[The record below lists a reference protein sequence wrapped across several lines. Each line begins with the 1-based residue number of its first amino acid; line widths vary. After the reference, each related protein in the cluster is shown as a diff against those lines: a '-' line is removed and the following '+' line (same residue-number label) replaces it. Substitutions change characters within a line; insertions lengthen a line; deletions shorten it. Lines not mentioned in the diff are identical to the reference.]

1 MITLTST
8 FGMNNILQLI
18 GVVIVFLFVLALT
31 YFTTKWL
38 AGYQLKSMKNKNLK
52 VVETLK
58 LTNNKYIQIVEVG
71 EVYLVISIGKDEVH
85 LLTQL
90 NKDQLTLESLQ
101 LEKSNL
107 EFSEVLNKFK
117 EYLPKK

>member
-1 MITLTST
+1 MIILTSA
-8 FGMNNILQLI
+8 FGMDSALQLI
-18 GVVIVFLFVLALT
+18 GVVIVFLFVLVIT

-38 AGYQLKSMKNKNLK
+38 AGYQLKNMKSKNLK
-52 VVETLK
+52 VIETLK
-58 LTNNKYIQIVEVG
+58 IANNKYVQIIEVG

-90 NKDQLTLESLQ
+90 DKDKLTLESFQ